1 MPVSGAGIKRLFN
14 TARDICYYCRGRLNT
29 ITIQELI
36 IFLCT
41 SRFDIQEEQFKF
53 LKEFFS
59 YDKIE
64 AANEERDDSP
74 DQFDLDLISDDKE
87 EDTQGQEET
96 QRSKSPEDHDEL
108 DLPIIVGVDTQIRI
122 SGRVRKRV
130 RREDSDYL
138 YD

>member
-1 MPVSGAGIKRLFN
+1 M
-14 TARDICYYCRGRLNT
+14 
-29 ITIQELI
+29 
-36 IFLCT
+36 
-41 SRFDIQEEQFKF
+41 
-53 LKEFFS
+53 KEFFS

-64 AANEERDDSP
+64 AANEERDDSL
-74 DQFDLDLISDDKE
+74 DQFDLDPISNDKE

-96 QRSKSPEDHDEL
+96 QRSKSPEDHNEL

>member
-1 MPVSGAGIKRLFN
+1 M
-14 TARDICYYCRGRLNT
+14 
-29 ITIQELI
+29 
-36 IFLCT
+36 
-41 SRFDIQEEQFKF
+41 QEEQFKF

-59 YDKIE
+59 HDEIE

-74 DQFDLDLISDDKE
+74 DQFDLDPISDDEE

-96 QRSKSPEDHDEL
+96 QRSKSPEDHDDP
-108 DLPIIVGVDTQIRI
+108 DLPVMEGVDTQIRT

-130 RREDSDYL
+130 RRDDSDYL